1 MAATTGD
8 RAHDPLCDAAHLTRR
23 QRQVLALTAAGNTSK
38 KTAGALGITA
48 ETVNTHIKRMMT
60 LAGVTRR
67 TDLIA
72 LAISQ
77 GILDGRAYPP
87 QPTGRTCLRPAP
99 PPPGPRGD
107 RHPGPGAVL
116 AERLSPAGRGPD
128 DMHGGSRV
136 QSGPRPVR

>member
-1 MAATTGD
+1 MAATTGGP
-8 RAHDPLCDAAHLTRR
+8 AHDPLCDAAHLTRR

-38 KTAGALGITA
+38 NTARALGITA
-48 ETVNTHIKRMMT
+48 DTVNTHIKRMMT

-67 TDLIA
+67 ADLIA

-99 PPPGPRGD
+99 PPPGPRRD
-107 RHPGPGAVL
+107 RHPGPA
-116 AERLSPAGRGPD
+116 RRGPD
-128 DMHGGSRV
+128 HGHV
-136 QSGPRPVR
+136 VYCPLT